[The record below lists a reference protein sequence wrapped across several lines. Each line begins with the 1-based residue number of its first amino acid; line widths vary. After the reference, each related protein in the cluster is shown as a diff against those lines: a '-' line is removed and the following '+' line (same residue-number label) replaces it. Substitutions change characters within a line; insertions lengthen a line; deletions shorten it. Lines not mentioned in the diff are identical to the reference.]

1 MKNLEGKTILITGA
15 SRGIGRATALLL
27 ARRGANVAVN
37 YFSNSKAADEVA
49 EKIKKQGGKAI
60 AVKADVSKPKEVASM
75 VKEILKKFGAI
86 DVLVNNASS
95 PLDYKKFI
103 DIDWDD
109 FEKHFE
115 VQIHGTYNTIKAVL
129 PYMLE
134 NKSGNIVNIIS
145 EVTLGSPGSDMA
157 GYITA
162 KYGLL
167 GLTRALAL
175 ELAKKGIRVNAVS
188 PGLVDT
194 DLVKKLPRIAKEL
207 AARETPLGRNAT
219 PEDVAK
225 AVLFLVSDDSEFIT
239 GINLPVCGGSSM
251 Q

>member
-1 MKNLEGKTILITGA
+1 MKNLSGKTILITGA
-15 SRGIGRATALLL
+15 SRGIGRAAALLL
-27 ARRGANVAVN
+27 ARHGARVAVN
-37 YFSNSKAADEVA
+37 YLLDVKSANNVVKE
-49 EKIKKQGGKAI
+49 IKTQGGKAI
-60 AVKADVSKPKEVASM
+60 IVQADVSKPKEVGE
-75 VKEILKKFGAI
+75 VVEEIMKKFGAI
-86 DVLVNNASS
+86 DILINNASA
-95 PLDYKKFI
+95 PIDYKKFI
-103 DIDWDD
+103 DIGWDD
-109 FEKHFE
+109 FEEHFE
-115 VQIHGTYNTIKAVL
+115 VQIHGTYNAIRAVL
-129 PYMLE
+129 PKMLE
-134 NKSGNIVNIIS
+134 KKSGSIVNIVS

-175 ELAKKGIRVNAVS
+175 ELAKYKIRVNAVS

-251 Q
+251 